1 VNNATAET
9 SAQGISLTGAF
20 LLILGQMLTD
30 DTRGKIENITAG
42 VILKGQQDSCTTA
55 RNFLCGSYPT
65 STTVRKD
72 FESQSIIKKEQE
84 QKLEEFCIKYGLWT
98 EQLPTKQS
106 FLKRGGEA
114 RVYLHEDGRHV
125 IKLNDAIYYATWLEF
140 LNSILLHNL
149 IFPNTAYQLIGFSK
163 EEETL
168 IAALKQPYIISD
180 ALVDINDIRAFLEF
194 NGFSHTRRYDY
205 EHKQLGLILEDMH
218 DENVLVNSET
228 LFFIDT
234 VFYTVTPTE
243 SK

>member
-1 VNNATAET
+1 
-9 SAQGISLTGAF
+9 
-20 LLILGQMLTD
+20 MLTD
-30 DTRGKIENITAG
+30 DTRSKIENISAG
-42 VILKGQQDSCTTA
+42 VILKGQQDPCTTA
-55 RNFLCGSYPT
+55 RNLLCASYPT

-84 QKLEEFCIKYGLWT
+84 HKLEEFCSNHGLWT
-98 EQLPTKQS
+98 GQLPSDQF

-149 IFPNTAYQLIGFSK
+149 IFPNTRYELIGFAK
-163 EEETL
+163 EDETL
-168 IAALKQPYIISD
+168 IGVLKQPYIISD
-180 ALVDINDIRAFLEF
+180 ALVDLNDVRAFLEF
-194 NGFSHTRRYDY
+194 NGFSNTRRHDY

-234 VFYTVTPTE
+234 VFYTVTPTQA
-243 SK
+243 